1 MFMIFWKWSNGSN
14 AKKSLIK
21 DIELSKD
28 TIEQNNEGQIEFN
41 KREKISEQIN
51 NRELILNSNN
61 NPFFKKSNYINDVL
75 TRDKFLKPVSTSIEK

>member
-28 TIEQNNEGQIEFN
+28 TIEQNNEVQIEFN